1 MRIII
6 DMGHTPTSPG
16 ASGYLDELTCD
27 RIIGRYVIAEL
38 ERRGHTVYNSTPADW
53 VSYPQEV
60 NDRCAFANS
69 LSNIDL
75 FCSLHLNAGGGH
87 GAEVLYYAG
96 DSQGYEFADILSR
109 NVADALGI
117 TNRGAKAND
126 WVGVIRNVNH
136 TSVLIEF
143 CFVDSYEDYLAWNR
157 CSMDDL
163 AKAVCD
169 GIEKTEGEDMPTPED
184 VWGYNWENTAPQG
197 NMYNCNV
204 AIFKMVESMERKIDS
219 LNSKIDKIQSG
230 NVDYAKLAKAVNDD
244 MAARMKQ

>member
-16 ASGYLDELTCD
+16 ASGYLDELSCD
-27 RIIGRYVIAEL
+27 RLIGKHVIAEL

-69 LSNIDL
+69 LSDIDL

-96 DSQGYEFADILSR
+96 DTQGKEYADVLSR
-109 NVADALGI
+109 NVADVLGI
-117 TNRGAKAND
+117 TNRGAKSND
-126 WVGVIRNVNH
+126 WVGVIRNVHH

-143 CFVDSYEDYLAWNR
+143 CFVDSYDDYLAWGR
-157 CSMDDL
+157 CSIDDL

-169 GIEKTEGEDMPTPED
+169 GIEMKEDDMPTPAD
-184 VWGYNWENTAPQG
+184 VWGYNWEDTAPQG
-197 NMYNCNV
+197 NMYNCV
-204 AIFKMVESMERKIDS
+204 VGLYKKVEELETSVKS
-219 LNSKIDKIQSG
+219 LNAKLDKISAG
-230 NVDYAKLAKAVNDD
+230 GVDYAKLAKAVNDD
-244 MAARMKQ
+244 AAKRMQQ